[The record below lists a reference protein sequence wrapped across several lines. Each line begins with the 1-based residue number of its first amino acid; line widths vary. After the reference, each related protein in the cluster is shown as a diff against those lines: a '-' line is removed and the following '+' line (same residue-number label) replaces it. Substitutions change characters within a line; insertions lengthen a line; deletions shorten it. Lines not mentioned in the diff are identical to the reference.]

1 MRATVRRAGSIQT
14 MPCDA
19 DRNARVG
26 LASKRTTRRLLR
38 RLGSLLRVRR
48 AGLAKALP
56 GTPVPI
62 STQRSGHIDANG
74 IRIYYAA
81 YGEGPPVV
89 LLHGGL
95 ANADYWGNQIPALA
109 LRRTVIAMD
118 SRGHG
123 RSTRDLRPLG
133 YDLMADDVVALMDAL
148 GIPKVDIVGWSD
160 GAVVALDL
168 AMRYLDRVGKIFA
181 YAVNTKTAG
190 AKHAAILHP
199 AVLAFIRRAGREYK
213 RYSGTPKGYRALLLQ
228 TVRMWASAPD
238 WTDRDLAAI
247 ASPVLVVHGEHDEV
261 IKRTHVDYVAAAI
274 PNAQLLILPGTG
286 HFAFLQNPDLFNRA
300 LVHFLDD

>member
-1 MRATVRRAGSIQT
+1 MSR
-14 MPCDA
+14 DA
-19 DRNARVG
+19 DRKARAG
-26 LASKRTTRRLLR
+26 LAAKRTTRRVLDHLLS
-38 RLGSLLRVRR
+38 RLRGRQ

-56 GTPVPI
+56 QTPVPI

-74 IRIYYAA
+74 IRIHYAA

-109 LRRTVIAMD
+109 LHRTVIAMD
-118 SRGHG
+118 SRAHG
-123 RSTRDLRPLG
+123 RSTKDTRPLG

-148 GIPKVDIVGWSD
+148 GVPKADIVGWSD

-181 YAVNTKTAG
+181 YAVNTKTTG
-190 AKHAAILHP
+190 TKHAALLHP

-213 RYSGTPKGYRALLLQ
+213 RHSGTPKEYRTLLLQ
-228 TVRMWASAPD
+228 TLRMWASAPD
-238 WTDRDLAAI
+238 WTDEDLAAI

-261 IKRTHVDYVAAAI
+261 IKRTHVEYVAAAI
-274 PNAQLLILPGTG
+274 PGAQLLILPGTG
-286 HFAFLQNPDLFNRA
+286 HFAFLQKPDLFNRA
-300 LVHFLDD
+300 LVRFLDD

>member
-1 MRATVRRAGSIQT
+1 
-14 MPCDA
+14 MPRDA

-26 LASKRTTRRLLR
+26 LASKRTTRRFVR
-38 RLGSLLRVRR
+38 RLGSLLRLRR
-48 AGLAKALP
+48 ARLAKALP
-56 GTPVPI
+56 RTPAPI

-74 IRIYYAA
+74 IRIYYAT

-123 RSTRDLRPLG
+123 RSTRSLRPLG

-148 GIPKVDIVGWSD
+148 GIPKADIVGWSD

-181 YAVNTKTAG
+181 YAVNTTTAG
-190 AKHAAILHP
+190 TKHAAILHP

-213 RYSGTPKGYRALLLQ
+213 RLSDTPKEYGSLLLQ
-228 TVRMWASAPD
+228 IIRMWASAPD
-238 WTDRDLAAI
+238 WTDEDLAAI
-247 ASPVLVVHGEHDEV
+247 AAPVLVVHGEHDEA
-261 IKRTHVDYVAAAI
+261 IKRAHVEYVAATI
-274 PNAQLLILPGTG
+274 PGAQLLILPGSG
-286 HFAFLQNPDLFNRA
+286 HFAFLENPDLFNRA
-300 LVHFLDD
+300 LVRFLDD